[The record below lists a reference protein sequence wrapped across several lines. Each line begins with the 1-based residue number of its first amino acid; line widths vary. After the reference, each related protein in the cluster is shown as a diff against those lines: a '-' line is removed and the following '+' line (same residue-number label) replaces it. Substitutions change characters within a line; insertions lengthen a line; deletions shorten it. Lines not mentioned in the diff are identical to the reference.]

1 MILAHVWDQSHNL
14 FLDIYK
20 INPIADFNP
29 PPHYFKMRDK
39 RQKKLSNKNDHL
51 KQKNNF

>member
-1 MILAHVWDQSHNL
+1 MILAHLWDQSHKL

-29 PPHYFKMRDK
+29 PPPHYFKM
-39 RQKKLSNKNDHL
+39 
-51 KQKNNF
+51 NN